1 MDDTKIRTLVVDDEP
16 AFAENLVAMLR
27 GEALSVEVIGKASS
41 IDEGLEKIATHQPD
55 LVFLDI
61 MLHQGSGFDLLRRC
75 PERNFQVIFVTA
87 YDQYAIDAFK
97 FSAVDY
103 LLKPVASHE
112 LIAAVER
119 VRSLLHLKQDQADR
133 QLRVLLEN
141 AQGVSSQSRKL
152 VLRESESL
160 HVVNLAD
167 ILWCAADGSYTTFH
181 MEDGSKIT
189 VSQHLKEYET
199 LLEPQEFF
207 RVHRS
212 HLVNLQKIRR
222 LDKADGGTLHL
233 SNGST
238 LPVSVRKREHLV
250 HRLSQLG

>member
-1 MDDTKIRTLVVDDEP
+1 MDSTCIRTIVVDDEP
-16 AFAENLVAMLR
+16 AFAENLIAMLR
-27 GEALSVEVIGKASS
+27 DEPTGVKVIGKAQS
-41 IDEGLEKIATHQPD
+41 IDEGLAMIAEHQPD

-61 MLHQGSGFDLLRRC
+61 MLREGSGFDLLRHC

-87 YDQYAIDAFK
+87 YDQYAIEAFK

-112 LIAAVER
+112 LVAAVGR
-119 VRSLLHLKQDQADR
+119 VRSLLHQHQADR

-141 AQGVSSQSRKL
+141 VQGISSQNRKL
-152 VLRESESL
+152 VLRESETL
-160 HVVNLAD
+160 HVVNLTD

-181 MEDGSKIT
+181 LEDGNKIT

-199 LLEPQEFF
+199 LLEPQGFF

-222 LDKADGGTLHL
+222 LDKADGGTIHL
-233 SNGST
+233 TNGST

-250 HRLSQLG
+250 HRLSHLG

>member
-1 MDDTKIRTLVVDDEP
+1 MDKEAIRTLVIDDEP

-27 GEALSVEVIGKASS
+27 GENLSVQVIGKAQS
-41 IDEGLEKIATHQPD
+41 IDEGLAMITQYDPD

-61 MLHQGSGFDLLRRC
+61 MLREGSGFDLLRRC
-75 PERNFQVIFVTA
+75 SERNFQVIFITA
-87 YDQYAIDAFK
+87 YDQYAIEAFK
-97 FSAVDY
+97 FSAIDY

-112 LIAAVER
+112 LVAAVER
-119 VRSLLHLKQDQADR
+119 VHSLLHLKQGQADR

-141 AQGVSSQSRKL
+141 MQGVSAQNRRL
-152 VLRESESL
+152 VLRESETL
-160 HVVNLAD
+160 HVINLTD

-181 MEDGSKIT
+181 LEDGSQIT
-189 VSQHLKEYET
+189 VSQHLKEYEM
-199 LLEPQEFF
+199 LLESQDFF

-233 SNGST
+233 TDSST

-250 HRLSQLG
+250 HRLSKLG